1 MYPIKQNI
9 TSMAEDIC
17 HTKGLYHWL
26 YNFQGRVI

>member
-1 MYPIKQNI
+1 
-9 TSMAEDIC
+9 MAEDIC